1 MGSLPPPAAERE
13 ALERQ
18 VIDMCNEINAWPGLS
33 LPALSVLDLYRR
45 DCLSALPLI
54 PGHDERLA
62 WLHGRKQ
69 RLVESLRNLI
79 DGYNQAM
86 EAPGS

>member
-13 ALERQ
+13 ALERE
-18 VIDMCNEINAWPGLS
+18 VIDVCNRINAWPGLS

-54 PGHDERLA
+54 PGHDARLA

-69 RLVESLRNLI
+69 RLVESLAALV
-79 DGYNQAM
+79 DGYLHAM
-86 EAPGS
+86 DGPS